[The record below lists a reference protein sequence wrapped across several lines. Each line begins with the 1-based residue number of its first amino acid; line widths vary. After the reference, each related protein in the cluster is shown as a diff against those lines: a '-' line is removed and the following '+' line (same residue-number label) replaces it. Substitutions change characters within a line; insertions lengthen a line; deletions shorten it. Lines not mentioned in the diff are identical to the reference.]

1 MLKIELAGW
10 SSEGLRC
17 PDVEIN
23 LCNAAGAPEAIALLQ
38 APNGTAKTTTLN
50 LLKACMHGEAT
61 SWDSEDIQDFKRN
74 DDERSDGVFTTF
86 LKIDGRPLTI
96 ELKLNFD
103 DGKASYRT
111 STTQGGGV
119 RPFWDPPA
127 EARKFLDKR
136 FLNLFVFDGE
146 YAKRLL
152 NPDEAEAEYA
162 IDALCQLYLLRDID
176 EVAADAWDRE
186 AKKVTVRTETGLRG
200 EYSKKEAIQTR
211 VEMLKKGEAQW
222 SARLRDVD
230 LDVARLEQLVD
241 ERLSTEIATREQH
254 AEAHAALLQAQADV
268 DKYSLGLV
276 QAIRNPQAL
285 HPKIGVAL
293 NFLKDNLD
301 KLRLPE
307 NTSAQFFEELSQSET
322 CICGREMTPASSE
335 YIRVRAKDY
344 LGEKEIGV
352 INEIKADIEKYVV
365 SDHDVHPHDELILIR
380 DGLQAARTSARKA
393 EQKLRTLELKLIE
406 AGDASLEGWR
416 KDLEI
421 AKSDQAKLKTALSEL
436 SADTSDGDYRS
447 SRSLPFL
454 QRALEE
460 TDQRISEVTKTVDL
474 RKRTSIIKEILA
486 RASVKA
492 QEIIKLELLNICNE
506 RLTGVLINDLLQ
518 IESIDRSLKLA
529 NQNGASEGQTLS
541 VGYVFLMSIL
551 SRGNHDFPLVVDSP
565 AGKLDIDVRNQIG
578 GLIPSLCS
586 QFVAFTIDVER
597 DGFVTALED
606 TGKKIKFMT
615 LFRKSGK
622 TERLMS
628 KLPPDGVTET
638 ETAVL
643 VEGREYF
650 FGFNQKSEQS

>member
-1 MLKIELAGW
+1 
-10 SSEGLRC
+10 
-17 PDVEIN
+17 
-23 LCNAAGAPEAIALLQ
+23 
-38 APNGTAKTTTLN
+38 
-50 LLKACMHGEAT
+50 
-61 SWDSEDIQDFKRN
+61 
-74 DDERSDGVFTTF
+74 
-86 LKIDGRPLTI
+86 
-96 ELKLNFD
+96 
-103 DGKASYRT
+103 
-111 STTQGGGV
+111 
-119 RPFWDPPA
+119 
-127 EARKFLDKR
+127 
-136 FLNLFVFDGE
+136 
-146 YAKRLL
+146 
-152 NPDEAEAEYA
+152 
-162 IDALCQLYLLRDID
+162 
-176 EVAADAWDRE
+176 
-186 AKKVTVRTETGLRG
+186 
-200 EYSKKEAIQTR
+200 
-211 VEMLKKGEAQW
+211 
-222 SARLRDVD
+222 
-230 LDVARLEQLVD
+230 
-241 ERLSTEIATREQH
+241 
-254 AEAHAALLQAQADV
+254 
-268 DKYSLGLV
+268 
-276 QAIRNPQAL
+276 
-285 HPKIGVAL
+285 
-293 NFLKDNLD
+293 
-301 KLRLPE
+301 LPE

-380 DGLQAARTSARKA
+380 DGLQAARTNARKA

-474 RKRTSIIKEILA
+474 RKRTNIIKEILA

-492 QEIIKLELLNICNE
+492 QEKIKLELLNICNE

-615 LFRKSGK
+615 LFRKSEK